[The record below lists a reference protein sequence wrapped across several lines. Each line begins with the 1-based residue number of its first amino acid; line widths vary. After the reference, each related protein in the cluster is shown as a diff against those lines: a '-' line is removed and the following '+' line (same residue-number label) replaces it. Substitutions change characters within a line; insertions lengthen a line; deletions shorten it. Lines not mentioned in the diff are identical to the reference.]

1 MAGTGTP
8 SDRYDAELVGRLA
21 RARQQAAERHPE
33 GLYEE
38 AVESLQH
45 PDAAV
50 RQEAVVFLGRHL
62 RKRDDAQVLLEMVAA
77 DPSPEVRKLS
87 AQCLGGIF
95 RSTRNRQVNQVLAE
109 AAKNPD
115 EDAAVRA
122 MAYAAIRRINGL
134 LSGY

>member
-1 MAGTGTP
+1 MP
-8 SDRYDAELVGRLA
+8 
-21 RARQQAAERHPE
+21 PE

-109 AAKNPD
+109 AAKTRMRMPRC
-115 EDAAVRA
+115 APWHTLQSGAS
-122 MAYAAIRRINGL
+122 MAY
-134 LSGY
+134 

>member
-1 MAGTGTP
+1 MADTRTP
-8 SDRYDAELVGRLA
+8 SDRYNAELAGRLA

-62 RKRDDAQVLLEMVAA
+62 RKRDDAQVLLKMVAA

-95 RSTRNRQVNQVLAE
+95 RSTRNRQVNEVLAE
-109 AAKNPD
+109 AAKKPD

-122 MAYAAIRRINGL
+122 MAYAAIRRING
-134 LSGY
+134 Y